1 MRYPSALRWA
11 VRASAEMSRQS
22 IFDPCSRPLG
32 TGSRAT
38 STWTWDCGMC
48 EIGRRRDGAGCAEGC
63 DARARAI
70 GRDAHACGACV
81 ETALQTASKGVQ
93 AHAGHRID
101 EWSYYVLYVGRSGW
115 KHESRPKS
123 ASPLLETLHYFS
135 ASEIVIKYR
144 NSNRTK
150 QQGSPWIRMPC

>member
-48 EIGRRRDGAGCAEGC
+48 ETGRRRDGAGCAEGC

-101 EWSYYVLYVGRSGW
+101 EWSYCMWVGPGW

-123 ASPLLETLHYFS
+123 ASPLLESLHYFS
-135 ASEIVIKYR
+135 ASVGYTSSNETTAR
-144 NSNRTK
+144 NN
-150 QQGSPWIRMPC
+150 